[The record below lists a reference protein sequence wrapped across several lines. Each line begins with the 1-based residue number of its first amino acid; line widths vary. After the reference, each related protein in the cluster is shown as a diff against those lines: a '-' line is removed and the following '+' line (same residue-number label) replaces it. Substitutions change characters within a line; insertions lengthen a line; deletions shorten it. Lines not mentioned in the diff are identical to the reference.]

1 MDFRRASIA
10 HGVPPQGGKPLRA
23 GDPYPFYGERK
34 KRGSAP
40 PEGGSVTKRDG
51 TNEKE
56 MIQIRKRNK
65 TIAIRCT
72 DDEYKRVHRRA
83 QEHGMKLSDFV
94 LRTALGKKIIIAE
107 GLQDVVRQQ
116 RAIGN
121 NLNQLTRLANQGEVN
136 IIDLRKLVDE
146 YKAVTEMISEVL
158 REVR

>member
-1 MDFRRASIA
+1 
-10 HGVPPQGGKPLRA
+10 
-23 GDPYPFYGERK
+23 
-34 KRGSAP
+34 
-40 PEGGSVTKRDG
+40 
-51 TNEKE
+51 
-56 MIQIRKRNK
+56 
-65 TIAIRCT
+65 
-72 DDEYKRVHRRA
+72 
-83 QEHGMKLSDFV
+83 MKLSDFV

-136 IIDLRKLVDE
+136 VIDLRKLVDE